1 MFAKALVE
9 KELDDFQRISF
20 EAEEIVTNV
29 DENDVSLDLPDVPME
44 NLVKGNINKSAI
56 DPEIED

>member
-1 MFAKALVE
+1 ME
-9 KELDDFQRISF
+9 KELDAQGISS
-20 EAEEIVTNV
+20 ESEEIVTNS
-29 DENDVSLDLPDVPME
+29 DENDESLVLPDVPME